1 MAITSSAVIPSNS
14 LEEFR
19 IQFNKLVV
27 DVDGV
32 ESGNSFGTSII
43 FEGATADD
51 FETTLIV
58 TDPTAD
64 RTITFPNIT
73 GTVITTGDT
82 NTVTGTMITTNTVV
96 EGNQVV
102 YVQK

>member
-1 MAITSSAVIPSNS
+1 MAITSTAIIPSNS

-43 FEGATADD
+43 FEGATADAH
-51 FETTLIV
+51 ETTL
-58 TDPTAD
+58 TAADPTAD
-64 RTITFPNIT
+64 GTITIPDSSIT
-73 GTVITTGDT
+73 LLTTATHVNKSIHIARCIALG
-82 NTVTGTMITTNTVV
+82 
-96 EGNQVV
+96 
-102 YVQK
+102 